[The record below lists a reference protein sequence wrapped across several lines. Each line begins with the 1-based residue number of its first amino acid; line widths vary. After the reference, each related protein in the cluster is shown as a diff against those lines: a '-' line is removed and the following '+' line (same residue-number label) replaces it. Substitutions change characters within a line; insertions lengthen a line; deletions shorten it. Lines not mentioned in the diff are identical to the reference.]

1 MKLSFASLF
10 EDICMQLYRI
20 VMPIVLLAPLSLA
33 VISAH
38 AQVAGRST
46 TTTTVITTA
55 VPAPK
60 EIIPEPEGYVSCAT
74 VAAGWDNNIWHDAY
88 QVCRYDTKNA
98 TIQGE
103 AWVAGHWQ
111 CSEYTKA
118 ADQSECTSWD
128 WKEGRWVATLAE
140 IQ

>member
-1 MKLSFASLF
+1 VKQSFAGLF
-10 EDICMQLYRI
+10 EDIYMQLYRI

-33 VISAH
+33 VVSAH
-38 AQVAGRST
+38 AQVAGKSTT

-60 EIIPEPEGYVSCAT
+60 EIITEPEGYVSCTT

-88 QVCRYDTKNA
+88 QVCRYDTKSA

-111 CSEYTKA
+111 CSEYTMA
-118 ADQSECTSWD
+118 ADQSECTSWE
-128 WKEGRWVATLAE
+128 WKVATLAE